1 MLIVSITM
9 PIAPAMSAFWGMTIN
24 NYTETDLALLQHAYP
39 DHIRRI
45 VHTLERGEK
54 TGTPHIQAYV
64 RLFRQQRMSYMRKL
78 FPSATDFK
86 CLNSEEWVLN
96 AERYAQKQDS
106 TAESPSVITNNAIPD
121 PVTELVSVMEEAFGR
136 EDCNMHTWDRPLCW
150 RHVDMK
156 YLLDWCERV
165 QFDRVVARPHLA
177 KFYVSPMY
185 TKVRD
190 QYGLALKKHICL
202 RAEAENAP
210 EQKTHTHT
218 HTQPRIIFSPGSIN
232 NDGDSRSEG
241 DEEESGSSAEASDSE
256 GEDYEDSGSEA
267 SEGTDEG
274 GSACSGSSDDC
285 SES

>member
-1 MLIVSITM
+1 M
-9 PIAPAMSAFWGMTIN
+9 PIPQAMSAFWGMTIN

-54 TGTPHIQAYV
+54 TGTPHVQAYV

-96 AERYAQKQDS
+96 AERYAQKQDG

-136 EDCNMHTWDRPLCW
+136 KDCNKHFHDKPTCW

-156 YLLDWCERV
+156 YLLDWIDTV
-165 QFDRVVARPHLA
+165 QFDRVVARPSLA

-210 EQKTHTHT
+210 EDETHTHT
-218 HTQPRIIFSPGSIN
+218 HTQPRIIFSTEQIN
-232 NDGDSRSEG
+232 SDASEEQDEEVDPSEDGQEGEG
-241 DEEESGSSAEASDSE
+241 DDDSE
-256 GEDYEDSGSEA
+256 GSEDEA
-267 SEGTDEG
+267 YSTG
-274 GSACSGSSDDC
+274 GSSECGSSYAS
-285 SES
+285 SEC